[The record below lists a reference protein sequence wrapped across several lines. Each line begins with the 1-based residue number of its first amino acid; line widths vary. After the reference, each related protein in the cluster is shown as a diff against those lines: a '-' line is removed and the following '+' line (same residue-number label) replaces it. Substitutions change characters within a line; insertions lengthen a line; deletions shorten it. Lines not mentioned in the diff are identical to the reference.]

1 MDRHAELVFGNSII
15 QETLKHVQ
23 SDKTTQALNQ
33 RKQTKNR
40 HMKTKLAA
48 TLILFAFILTG
59 IQVQAE
65 EQTRKVDPFTEISLR
80 IGAKVHLKQ
89 GAKQN
94 LEIVAKSS
102 TLEEIVTEVKE
113 GKLIIRFPN
122 KDYFWKTFQP
132 GEITIYITTPEIN
145 GLGVSGSGDII
156 AENEIK
162 TKILDLGVSGS
173 GNIRLSELSA
183 ERVKTAISGSGDI
196 DLAGKEAAQDLSI
209 AISGSG
215 NFKGFDFS
223 ADDVSIKIAGSGNV
237 DVEANKNLFVRLAGS
252 GNVTYKG
259 KPMIDQSIAGSG
271 KVRNAR

>member
-1 MDRHAELVFGNSII
+1 
-15 QETLKHVQ
+15 
-23 SDKTTQALNQ
+23 
-33 RKQTKNR
+33 
-40 HMKTKLAA
+40 MKTKLATA
-48 TLILFAFILTG
+48 IILIAFILTG

-65 EQTRKVDPFTEISLR
+65 EQNRKVDPFTEISLR
-80 IGAKVHLKQ
+80 IGAKLHLEQ

-102 TLEEIVTEVKE
+102 TLDEIVTEVKD

-156 AENEIK
+156 AENDIK

-183 ERVKTAISGSGDI
+183 ERVKAAISGSGDI
-196 DLAGKEAAQDLSI
+196 VLAGKAAAQDLSV

-215 NFKGFDFS
+215 NFKGFDYS
-223 ADDVSIKIAGSGNV
+223 ADDVSVKIAGSGNV
-237 DVEANKNLFVRLAGS
+237 DIEANKNLYVRLAGS

>member
-1 MDRHAELVFGNSII
+1 MR
-15 QETLKHVQ
+15 
-23 SDKTTQALNQ
+23 
-33 RKQTKNR
+33 
-40 HMKTKLAA
+40 TKLATA
-48 TLILFAFILTG
+48 FILFVFILTG

-65 EQTRKVDPFTEISLR
+65 EQNRKVDPFSEISLR
-80 IGAKVHLKQ
+80 IGAKVHLEQ

-102 TLEEIVTEVKE
+102 TLDEIITEVKD

-132 GEITIYITTPEIN
+132 GEVTIYITTPEIN

-183 ERVKTAISGSGDI
+183 ERVKSSISGSGDI
-196 DLAGKEAAQDLSI
+196 VLAGKAAAQDLSV

-215 NFKGFDFS
+215 NLKGFDYS
-223 ADDVSIKIAGSGNV
+223 ADDVSVKIAGSGNV
-237 DVEANKNLFVRLAGS
+237 DIEANKNLYVRLAGS

-259 KPMIDQSIAGSG
+259 RPMIDQSIAGSG
-271 KVRNAR
+271 KVRSAR

>member
-1 MDRHAELVFGNSII
+1 
-15 QETLKHVQ
+15 
-23 SDKTTQALNQ
+23 
-33 RKQTKNR
+33 
-40 HMKTKLAA
+40 MKTKLAA
-48 TLILFAFILTG
+48 TLILIAFILTG

-80 IGAKVHLKQ
+80 IGAKVHLEQ
-89 GAKQN
+89 GSKQN

-102 TLEEIVTEVKE
+102 TLDEIVTEVKD

-162 TKILDLGVSGS
+162 TKILDLAVSGS
-173 GNIRLSELSA
+173 GNIKLSELSA
-183 ERVKTAISGSGDI
+183 ERVKTVISGSGDI
-196 DLAGKEAAQDLSI
+196 VLAGKTAAQDLSV

-215 NFKGFDFS
+215 NFKGFNFS

-259 KPMIDQSIAGSG
+259 NPMIDQSIAGSG

>member
-1 MDRHAELVFGNSII
+1 MR
-15 QETLKHVQ
+15 
-23 SDKTTQALNQ
+23 
-33 RKQTKNR
+33 
-40 HMKTKLAA
+40 TKLATA
-48 TLILFAFILTG
+48 FILIVFILTG
-59 IQVQAE
+59 IQVRAE
-65 EQTRKVDPFTEISLR
+65 EQNRKVDPFSEISLR
-80 IGAKVHLKQ
+80 IGAKVHLEQ

-102 TLEEIVTEVKE
+102 TLDEIITEVKD

-132 GEITIYITTPEIN
+132 GEVTIYITTPEIN

-183 ERVKTAISGSGDI
+183 ERVKSSISGSGDI
-196 DLAGKEAAQDLSI
+196 VLAGKEAAQDLSV

-215 NFKGFDFS
+215 NFKGFDYS
-223 ADDVSIKIAGSGNV
+223 ADDVSVKIAGSGNV
-237 DVEANKNLFVRLAGS
+237 DIEANKNLYVRLAGS
-252 GNVTYKG
+252 GNVNYKG
-259 KPMIDQSIAGSG
+259 RPMIDQSIAGSG
-271 KVRNAR
+271 KVRSAR

>member
-1 MDRHAELVFGNSII
+1 
-15 QETLKHVQ
+15 
-23 SDKTTQALNQ
+23 
-33 RKQTKNR
+33 
-40 HMKTKLAA
+40 MKTKLATA
-48 TLILFAFILTG
+48 IILIAFILTG

-65 EQTRKVDPFTEISLR
+65 EQNRKVDPFTEISLR
-80 IGAKVHLKQ
+80 IGAKVHLEQ

-102 TLEEIVTEVKE
+102 TLDEIVTEVKD

-132 GEITIYITTPEIN
+132 GEITIYITTPEID
-145 GLGVSGSGDII
+145 GLGISGSGDII

-183 ERVKTAISGSGDI
+183 ERVKAAISGSGDI
-196 DLAGKEAAQDLSI
+196 VLAGKTASQDLSV

-215 NFKGFDFS
+215 NFKGLDFS

-237 DVEANKNLFVRLAGS
+237 DVEANKNLYVRLAGS

-271 KVRNAR
+271 KVRSAR

>member
-1 MDRHAELVFGNSII
+1 
-15 QETLKHVQ
+15 
-23 SDKTTQALNQ
+23 
-33 RKQTKNR
+33 
-40 HMKTKLAA
+40 MKTKLAA
-48 TLILFAFILTG
+48 TIILLAFILTG

-65 EQTRKVDPFTEISLR
+65 EQNRKVDPFTEISLR
-80 IGAKVHLKQ
+80 IGAKVHLEQ

-102 TLEEIVTEVKE
+102 TLDEIITEVKD

-132 GEITIYITTPEIN
+132 GEITIYITTPEID
-145 GLGVSGSGDII
+145 GLGISGSGDII

-183 ERVKTAISGSGDI
+183 ERVKAAISGSGDI
-196 DLAGKEAAQDLSI
+196 VLAGKAAAQDLSV

-215 NFKGFDFS
+215 NFKGFDYS
-223 ADDVSIKIAGSGNV
+223 SDDVSVKIAGSGNV
-237 DVEANKNLFVRLAGS
+237 EVEANKNLYVRLAGS

-271 KVRNAR
+271 KVRSAR

>member
-1 MDRHAELVFGNSII
+1 
-15 QETLKHVQ
+15 
-23 SDKTTQALNQ
+23 
-33 RKQTKNR
+33 
-40 HMKTKLAA
+40 MKTKLATA
-48 TLILFAFILTG
+48 IILIAFILTG

-65 EQTRKVDPFTEISLR
+65 EQNRKVDPFTEISLR
-80 IGAKVHLKQ
+80 IGAKVHLEQ

-102 TLEEIVTEVKE
+102 TLDEIVTEVKD

-145 GLGVSGSGDII
+145 GLGISGSGDII
-156 AENEIK
+156 AENDIK

-183 ERVKTAISGSGDI
+183 ERVKAAISGSGDI
-196 DLAGKEAAQDLSI
+196 VLASKVAAQDLSV

-215 NFKGFDFS
+215 NFRGFDFS
-223 ADDVSIKIAGSGNV
+223 ADDVSVKIAGSGNV
-237 DVEANKNLFVRLAGS
+237 DVEANKNLYVRLAGS

-271 KVRNAR
+271 KVRSAR

>member
-1 MDRHAELVFGNSII
+1 MR
-15 QETLKHVQ
+15 
-23 SDKTTQALNQ
+23 
-33 RKQTKNR
+33 
-40 HMKTKLAA
+40 TKLATA
-48 TLILFAFILTG
+48 FILFVFILTG

-65 EQTRKVDPFTEISLR
+65 EQNRKVDPFSEISLR
-80 IGAKVHLKQ
+80 IGAKVHLEQ

-102 TLEEIVTEVKE
+102 TLDEIITEVKD

-132 GEITIYITTPEIN
+132 GEVTIYITTPEIN

-183 ERVKTAISGSGDI
+183 ERVKSSISGSGDI
-196 DLAGKEAAQDLSI
+196 VLAGKEAAQDLSV

-215 NFKGFDFS
+215 NLKGFDYS
-223 ADDVSIKIAGSGNV
+223 ADDVSVKIAGSGNV
-237 DVEANKNLFVRLAGS
+237 DIEANKNLYVRLAGS

-259 KPMIDQSIAGSG
+259 RPMIDQSIAGSG
-271 KVRNAR
+271 KVRSAR

>member
-1 MDRHAELVFGNSII
+1 
-15 QETLKHVQ
+15 
-23 SDKTTQALNQ
+23 
-33 RKQTKNR
+33 
-40 HMKTKLAA
+40 MKTKLTTAF
-48 TLILFAFILTG
+48 ILFAFILIG
-59 IQVQAE
+59 MQVQAE
-65 EQTRKVDPFTEISLR
+65 EQNRKVDPFSEISLR
-80 IGAKVHLKQ
+80 ISAKVHLEQ

-102 TLEEIVTEVKE
+102 TLDEIITEVKD

-156 AENEIK
+156 AENAIK

-183 ERVKTAISGSGDI
+183 ERVKSTISGSGDI
-196 DLAGKEAAQDLSI
+196 ILTGKEAAQDLSV

-215 NFKGFDFS
+215 NFKGMNFS
-223 ADDVSIKIAGSGNV
+223 ADDVSVKISGSGNV

-259 KPMIDQSIAGSG
+259 RPMIDQSIAGSG
-271 KVRNAR
+271 KVRSAR

>member
-1 MDRHAELVFGNSII
+1 
-15 QETLKHVQ
+15 
-23 SDKTTQALNQ
+23 
-33 RKQTKNR
+33 
-40 HMKTKLAA
+40 MKTRLA
-48 TLILFAFILTG
+48 TLVLAVFTLIGFNAL
-59 IQVQAE
+59 AE
-65 EQTRKVDPFTEISLR
+65 EQTRKVDPFSEISLR
-80 IGAKVHLKQ
+80 IGAKVHLEQ

-94 LEIVAKSS
+94 LEIVAKPS
-102 TLEEIVTEVKE
+102 TLEQILTEVKD

-156 AENEIK
+156 AEGTIK

-183 ERVKTAISGSGDI
+183 EQVKGTISGSGDI
-196 DLAGKEAAQDLSI
+196 VLAGKDAAQDLSI

-215 NFKGFDFS
+215 SLKAMNYS
-223 ADDVSIKIAGSGNV
+223 ADDVSVKISGSGNV
-237 DVEANKNLFVRLAGS
+237 DIEANKNLYIRIAGS

-259 KPMIDQSIAGSG
+259 RPLIDQSIAGSG
-271 KVRNAR
+271 KVRSAR

>member
-1 MDRHAELVFGNSII
+1 
-15 QETLKHVQ
+15 
-23 SDKTTQALNQ
+23 
-33 RKQTKNR
+33 
-40 HMKTKLAA
+40 MKTKLATA
-48 TLILFAFILTG
+48 FILFAFIVTG

-65 EQTRKVDPFTEISLR
+65 EQNRKVDPFTEISLR
-80 IGAKVHLKQ
+80 IGAKVYLEQ

-102 TLEEIVTEVKE
+102 TLDEIVTEVKD

-132 GEITIYITTPEIN
+132 GEITIHITTPEIN

-162 TKILDLGVSGS
+162 TKILDMAVSGS
-173 GNIRLSELSA
+173 GNIKLSELSA

-196 DLAGKEAAQDLSI
+196 ILAGKTTAQDLSV

-215 NFKGFDFS
+215 NLKALDYS
-223 ADDVSIKIAGSGNV
+223 ADDVTVKIAGSGNV
-237 DVEANKNLFVRLAGS
+237 DVEANKNLYVRLAGS

-259 KPMIDQSIAGSG
+259 NPSIDQSVAGSG
-271 KVRNAR
+271 KVRKVK